1 MFFKKIDESSNSSG
15 LIDVS
20 DKKIKRA
27 YLAGIAIGIA
37 IGMSLQIAISGLL
50 H

>member
-1 MFFKKIDESSNSSG
+1 MFFKRINESSKSSG

-20 DKKIKRA
+20 DKKIRKA

-37 IGMSLQIAISGLL
+37 IGMTISGLL